1 MYITASAPSKR
12 SLGAINGLSQ
22 TTVSFARAVGPALS
36 TSLFSFSVDQNILR
50 GYAVYAVFF
59 GISVLALV
67 VATKLPHQTWEEHD
81 EEIIRL

>member
-36 TSLFSFSVDQNILR
+36 TSLFSLSVEHDILE

-59 GISVLALV
+59 IFSGLALV
-67 VATKLPHQTWEEHD
+67 LAAKLPLEMWEEHD
-81 EEIIRL
+81 DEIIRL

>member
-36 TSLFSFSVDQNILR
+36 TSLFSLSVERNILG
-50 GYAVYAVFF
+50 GYAVYAMLFIF
-59 GISVLALV
+59 SVLALLL
-67 VATKLPHQTWEEHD
+67 AAKLPREMWEEHD
-81 EEIIRL
+81 EIIRL